1 MKYYIGID
9 GGASSTRGVLIDEK
23 GQTLNKKLFDILYF
37 LHPKNR

>member
-23 GQTLNKKLFDILYF
+23 GQTLNKKLLNKK
-37 LHPKNR
+37 LRP